1 MFTIPRQRPTMKR
14 LLLAGSALAAFG
26 LGSAAFMDAAE
37 ITVDEFSDIRL
48 YTLTNEAGVQ
58 VKLTNY
64 GARVT
69 SILAPDR
76 RGRMADVAL
85 GYHSVER
92 YMNAVARP
100 YFGCVVGR
108 YGNRIA
114 EGRFEIDGKTYQLA
128 ANDGDNHLH
137 GGIFGFDKVVWDA
150 RIDGDGGV
158 VFSYLSQDG
167 EEGYPGS
174 LQVEVR
180 YSLGEDNGL
189 AIEYWA
195 KTDKPTHVN
204 LTNHTYFNLA
214 GEGEGTILGH
224 ELMIAADRYT
234 PVDEELIPTGELA
247 PVEGTP
253 FDFTEAKPI
262 GQDIAAPH
270 PQIAHVGG
278 FDHNWVLS
286 APPGP
291 DGLRLAATLYEPD
304 SGRFMEV
311 LTEEPGLQFY
321 SGNFLDGRLTGKSG
335 RSYLHRGGLC
345 LETQH
350 FPDSPN
356 QENFPSTLLRPG
368 ETYRTKTVYRFS
380 AK

>member
-1 MFTIPRQRPTMKR
+1 MKR
-14 LLLAGSALAAFG
+14 LLLAASALAAFG
-26 LGSAAFMDAAE
+26 LGSAAFMNAAD
-37 ITVDEFSDIRL
+37 ITVDDFSDIRL

-69 SILAPDR
+69 SIQVPDR

-85 GYHSVER
+85 GYQSVER
-92 YMNAVARP
+92 YMNAVAKP

-114 EGRFEIDGKTYQLA
+114 DGRFEIDGETYQLA
-128 ANDGDNHLH
+128 TNDGDNHLH
-137 GGIFGFDKVVWDA
+137 GGVYGFDKVVWAA

-158 VFSYLSQDG
+158 IFSYLAKDG
-167 EEGYPGS
+167 EEGYPGN
-174 LQVEVR
+174 LRVELR
-180 YSLGEDNGL
+180 YSLSEDNGL
-189 AIEYWA
+189 AIEYRA
-195 KTDKPTHVN
+195 QTDKPTHVN

-214 GEGEGTILGH
+214 GEGNGTILDQ

-270 PQIAHVGG
+270 PQIAHCGG

-291 DGLRLAATLYEPD
+291 DGLRLAATLYEPE

-311 LTEEPGLQFY
+311 LTEEPGIQFY

-356 QENFPSTLLRPG
+356 QDNFPSTLLRPG

-380 AK
+380 VR